1 MPEVEIEAEEWR
13 THARSRRTPVGA
25 QIAAL
30 IRERIAH
37 GSAVGD
43 PLPSEADIAA
53 EFGVSQRAV
62 RDALRILH
70 NQGVVQTQQGKRA
83 VVSELR
89 PVAVEDYFRF
99 AVEAGQG
106 TIDDLMEL
114 RLLLEVRVAGL
125 AASRATDEDIARI
138 RQLLAEVI
146 DSGTDLERRAPADV
160 ALHDAIARASRNSFF
175 QAILEALSQVLTEE
189 RRRGGELMQAVGSN
203 HGESDYQ
210 HELLVDAIVARDPV
224 RASAAARYIIER
236 AWRMLGTTSDAVIA
250 DDAEAP

>member
-1 MPEVEIEAEEWR
+1 MAEVQIVAEEWR
-13 THARSRRTPVGA
+13 VNSRARRTPVGA

-43 PLPSEADIAA
+43 PLPSEAVLAA

-62 RDALRILH
+62 RDALRILN
-70 NQGVVQTQQGKRA
+70 NQGVVRTQQGKRA
-83 VVSELR
+83 VVSQLR

-138 RQLLAEVI
+138 RQLLDEVT
-146 DSGTDLERRAPADV
+146 DSGTDLARRAPADV
-160 ALHDAIARASRNSFF
+160 ALHDAIASASRNSFF

-189 RRRGGELMQAVGSN
+189 RRQGGELVQAGGSN
-203 HGESDYQ
+203 HDESDYQ
-210 HELLVDAIVARDPV
+210 HERLVQAIEARDPV
-224 RASAAARYIIER
+224 RASDAARDIVER
-236 AWRMLGTTSDAVIA
+236 AWRLLSSATADSDAA
-250 DDAEAP
+250 KAP